1 MLTFH
6 PANQSASECND
17 LGACRA
23 LTEQSAWIDLLTPTA
38 EEEGAVETA
47 LGIDVPTKDEMQDI
61 ATSSRLYQVGAS
73 LFMTATVL
81 TRSDTSHP
89 EASAVTFILT
99 PERLITVR
107 YAEPL
112 AFANFR
118 KRRDANPGAFA
129 TGVAVFHGLLDA
141 VVERIADVLENVGA
155 GLETLSREVFA
166 ERTESSREARN
177 YKEML
182 TRLGRYSDLVSKT
195 RESLLS
201 LARLGGFYQQAD
213 KSTLTPEAEAA
224 VFAAHIGTTSRDISS
239 LSDHATFLSGKIA
252 FLLDATL
259 GLINV
264 EQNAIIKI
272 VSVAAVVF
280 LPPTLVASIY
290 GMNFQHMPELAWPL
304 GYPLAILMMIA
315 SAILPFYWF
324 KRKGWL

>member
-6 PANQSASECND
+6 PASRPAKECTE
-17 LGACRA
+17 LGACPA
-23 LTEQSAWIDLLTPTA
+23 LTEQSAWIDLLTPSV
-38 EEEGAVETA
+38 EEEHAVESA

-61 ATSSRLYQVGAS
+61 ATSSRLYQEGAS

-81 TRSDTSHP
+81 TKSDTSHP

-99 PERLITVR
+99 PARLITVR

-118 KRRDANPGAFA
+118 KRRDSNPAAFA
-129 TGVAVFHGLLDA
+129 TGISVFHGLLDA

-155 GLETLSREVFA
+155 GLEHLSHEVFA
-166 ERTESSREARN
+166 AGTESNRGARD

-182 TRLGRYSDLVSKT
+182 TRLGRYSDLLSKA

-201 LARLGGFYQQAD
+201 LARLSWFYQEAD
-213 KSTLTPEAEAA
+213 KSALVSHAEQPGLD
-224 VFAAHIGTTSRDISS
+224 AHMGTVSRDIAS
-239 LSDHATFLSGKIA
+239 LNDHAAFLSGKVA

-304 GYPLAILMMIA
+304 GYPLALLMMVA

>member
-1 MLTFH
+1 MLTFYPASR
-6 PANQSASECND
+6 PANECNE
-17 LGACRA
+17 LSNCAK
-23 LTEQSAWIDLLTPTA
+23 LTEQSAWIDLVTPTA
-38 EEEGAVETA
+38 EEESAVEAA

-61 ATSSRLYQVGAS
+61 ATSSRLYQEGMA
-73 LFMTATVL
+73 LFMTATIL

-118 KRRDANPGAFA
+118 KRRDANPAAFA
-129 TGVAVFHGLLDA
+129 TGTSVFQGLLDA
-141 VVERIADVLENVGA
+141 VVERIADILENVGA
-155 GLETLSREVFA
+155 GLEALSLEVFA
-166 ERTESSREARN
+166 SRADARSAGRD

-182 TRLGRYSDLVSKT
+182 TRLGRYSDLASKT

-201 LARLGGFYQQAD
+201 MARLCWFYQEAD
-213 KSTLTPEAEAA
+213 KSGLAA
-224 VFAAHIGTTSRDISS
+224 QHDQPALDAHVTTVNRDIAA
-239 LSDHATFLSGKIA
+239 LSDHAAFLSGKIA

-304 GYPLAILMMIA
+304 GYPLAILVMIA

-324 KRKGWL
+324 KRKSWL

>member
-6 PANQSASECND
+6 PASRPAHECTE
-17 LGACRA
+17 LTACSA
-23 LTEQSAWIDLLTPTA
+23 LTEQSVWIDLLTPTV
-38 EEEGAVETA
+38 EEERAVESA
-47 LGIDVPTKDEMQDI
+47 LGVDIPTKDEMQDI
-61 ATSSRLYQVGAS
+61 ATSSRLYQEGAS

-81 TRSDTSHP
+81 TKSDTSRP
-89 EASAVTFILT
+89 QASAITFIVT

-112 AFANFR
+112 AFGNFR
-118 KRRDANPGAFA
+118 KRRDTNPAAFA
-129 TGVAVFHGLLDA
+129 TGISVFHGLLDA
-141 VVERIADVLENVGA
+141 VIERIADVLENVGA
-155 GLETLSREVFA
+155 GLENLSLEVFA
-166 ERTESSREARN
+166 ARTESAPVARD

-201 LARLGGFYQQAD
+201 LARLCWFYQEAD
-213 KSTLTPEAEAA
+213 KSALIPQTEQPGLEAHVVTAN
-224 VFAAHIGTTSRDISS
+224 RDIAS
-239 LSDHATFLSGKIA
+239 LNDHAAFLSGKVA

-272 VSVAAVVF
+272 VSIAAVVF
-280 LPPTLVASIY
+280 LPPTLVASVY

-304 GYPLAILMMIA
+304 GYPLALLMMVA

>member
-6 PANQSASECND
+6 PASRPAKECAE
-17 LGACRA
+17 LGACPT
-23 LTEQSAWIDLLTPTA
+23 LTEESVWIDLLTPSV
-38 EEEGAVETA
+38 EEEHAVEAA

-61 ATSSRLYQVGAS
+61 ATSSRLYQEGTS
-73 LFMTATVL
+73 LFMTATIL
-81 TRSDTSHP
+81 TKSDTSHP

-99 PERLITVR
+99 PARLITVR
-107 YAEPL
+107 YAEPV
-112 AFANFR
+112 AFANFL
-118 KRRDANPGAFA
+118 KRRDSNPAAFA
-129 TGVAVFHGLLDA
+129 TGVSAFHGLLDA
-141 VVERIADVLENVGA
+141 VVERIADVLENLGA
-155 GLETLSREVFA
+155 GLESLSFEVFA
-166 ERTESSREARN
+166 ARTESDRAPRD
-177 YKEML
+177 YQKLL
-182 TRLGRYSDLVSKT
+182 TRLGRYSDLVSKA

-201 LARLGGFYQQAD
+201 LTRLCSFYQEAD
-213 KSTLTPEAEAA
+213 KSTFIAQADQPG
-224 VFAAHIGTTSRDISS
+224 VDAHLGTVSRDIAS
-239 LSDHATFLSGKIA
+239 LNDHAAFLSGKIA

-280 LPPTLVASIY
+280 LPPTLVASVY

-304 GYPLAILMMIA
+304 GYPLALLMMIA

>member
-6 PANQSASECND
+6 PLAGPATDCSELSTCD
-17 LGACRA
+17 A
-23 LTEQSAWIDLLTPTA
+23 LTRQAVWIDLVAPTA
-38 EEEGAVETA
+38 DEERAIESA

-61 ATSSRLYQVGAS
+61 ATSSRLYQEGTA
-73 LFMTATVL
+73 LFMIATIL
-81 TRSDTSHP
+81 TSSDTSHP
-89 EASAVTFILT
+89 TASAVTFILT
-99 PERLITVR
+99 PQRLITVR

-118 KRRDANPGAFA
+118 KRRDANPQAFA
-129 TGVAVFHGLLDA
+129 TVTSVFQGLIDA
-141 VVERIADVLENVGA
+141 IVERVADILESVGA
-155 GLETLSREVFA
+155 GLEALSLEVFVPRA
-166 ERTESSREARN
+166 GAQRDGRD
-177 YKEML
+177 YKELL
-182 TRLGRYSDLVSKT
+182 TRLGRYSDLASKT

-201 LARLGGFYQQAD
+201 LARVCWFLQEAD
-213 KSTLTPEAEAA
+213 KSPVVPQEDHPGIH
-224 VFAAHIGTTSRDISS
+224 AHITTAGRDVAA
-239 LSDHATFLSGKIA
+239 LSDHAAFLSGKVA

-290 GMNFQHMPELAWPL
+290 GMNFRHMPELVWPL

-324 KRKGWL
+324 KRRGWL